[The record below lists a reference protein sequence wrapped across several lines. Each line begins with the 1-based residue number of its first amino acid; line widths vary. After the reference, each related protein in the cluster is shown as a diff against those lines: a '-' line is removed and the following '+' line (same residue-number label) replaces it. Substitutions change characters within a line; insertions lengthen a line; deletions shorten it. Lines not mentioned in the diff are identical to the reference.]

1 MGALSL
7 AQAEAV
13 KGKRILL
20 VDDDALVL
28 SVVREMLEVDEHRVE
43 LATDGMDALQHL
55 ERESF
60 DLIMTDIRMP
70 GLDGIGLYR
79 AVVSRWPEL
88 RDKIMFIAT
97 PRDDDATRDFLAK
110 TAVTYLAKPFGLND
124 LRRVV
129 SQIVR

>member
-1 MGALSL
+1 L

-43 LATDGMDALQHL
+43 LATDGMDALQRL

-88 RDKIMFIAT
+88 REKIMFIAT
-97 PRDDDATRDFLAK
+97 PRDDDTTRDFLAK

>member
-1 MGALSL
+1 
-7 AQAEAV
+7 
-13 KGKRILL
+13 
-20 VDDDALVL
+20 
-28 SVVREMLEVDEHRVE
+28 MLETDEHRVE
-43 LATDGMDALQHL
+43 TATDGIEALRQI
-55 ERESF
+55 ERGSF

-79 AVVSRWPEL
+79 AIVSRWPEL
-88 RDKIMFIAT
+88 RERIMFIAT